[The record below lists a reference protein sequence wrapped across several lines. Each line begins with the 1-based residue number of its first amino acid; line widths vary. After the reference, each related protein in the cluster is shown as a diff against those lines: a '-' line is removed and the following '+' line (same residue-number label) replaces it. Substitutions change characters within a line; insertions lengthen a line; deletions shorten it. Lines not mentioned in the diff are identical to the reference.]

1 MKIDLGELYKNKAT
15 LDSSVKNL
23 KSTIQSARD
32 YLQALADSEALQ
44 GKVKTAIDAKLK
56 NHQIPLMTNYLTALS
71 VLSKDYTTLLQTFK
85 DTVGEKSNRA
95 IIDTDALRDLKKPFS
110 GIEQGLSVIQRE
122 TAAIYESIA
131 DIIELANPSTSK
143 VIQDLHAAKQVLT
156 DTESKMAAFN
166 QLQSRSSFEEMM
178 AAQTKELRQLSA
190 LQGLSYTDK
199 EALKLYQ
206 SQKFLYEVAD
216 NVIKGNNQARQ
227 VQLQKELAA
236 ILKSQTPEGRKSQ
249 RDKAARKTFYA
260 RFTRRI
266 DNMSLQEL
274 KQAFPYVNAL
284 IPQYA
289 AFSFSVEQTKCSDY
303 VIKRYWYLIKQQS
316 VSERS
321 TCFMEDYG
329 KYISETGK
337 NPFTGKPVLE
347 SERMMAKYYGTARG
361 LTTLIGGTSSL
372 ISAYVG
378 YQNYYGSPVYGV
390 QTNFAGEKNIL
401 NDTNFNKKV
410 TVKNDFGNYST
421 KIDNHV
427 NVIEKTELPKWVAD
441 SFLDNEYRTVL
452 TKENIIVYRTFGGSA
467 DAGGT
472 FVTTNKATSRIDAK
486 IDTALL
492 PEWKNTRMY
501 EARIIVPKNQR
512 LNIGKVAPQ
521 IIEESGTILD
531 GGGDQIMLPKE
542 WPLDWIKEIRVVPN

>member
-1 MKIDLGELYKNKAT
+1 
-15 LDSSVKNL
+15 
-23 KSTIQSARD
+23 
-32 YLQALADSEALQ
+32 
-44 GKVKTAIDAKLK
+44 
-56 NHQIPLMTNYLTALS
+56 
-71 VLSKDYTTLLQTFK
+71 
-85 DTVGEKSNRA
+85 
-95 IIDTDALRDLKKPFS
+95 
-110 GIEQGLSVIQRE
+110 
-122 TAAIYESIA
+122 
-131 DIIELANPSTSK
+131 
-143 VIQDLHAAKQVLT
+143 
-156 DTESKMAAFN
+156 
-166 QLQSRSSFEEMM
+166 
-178 AAQTKELRQLSA
+178 
-190 LQGLSYTDK
+190 
-199 EALKLYQ
+199 
-206 SQKFLYEVAD
+206 
-216 NVIKGNNQARQ
+216 
-227 VQLQKELAA
+227 
-236 ILKSQTPEGRKSQ
+236 
-249 RDKAARKTFYA
+249 
-260 RFTRRI
+260 
-266 DNMSLQEL
+266 
-274 KQAFPYVNAL
+274 
-284 IPQYA
+284 
-289 AFSFSVEQTKCSDY
+289 
-303 VIKRYWYLIKQQS
+303 
-316 VSERS
+316 
-321 TCFMEDYG
+321 MEDYG

-452 TKENIIVYRTFGGSA
+452 TKENIIVYRAFGGSA

-472 FVTTNKATSRIDAK
+472 FVTTNRATSRIDAK

-521 IIEESGTILD
+521 IIEESGTMLD